1 MHPTDHN
8 SRRIRKVDKLY
19 GDKLG
24 FKDIEFLV
32 KITDTH
38 KIERKNSID
47 VSVFG
52 YEVNKKYP
60 IYALKKCCEDKR
72 VDLLLIGEGEKKHY
86 VLIKDFSSFMYDYTL
101 HRGRKHFCCCYLQ
114 ALRTAGVLKYIKHC
128 FKISGKQRIKMPA
141 KGEYVK
147 FKN

>member
-24 FKDIEFLV
+24 FKDIKFLV

-60 IYALKKCCEDKR
+60 IYVLKKCCEDKR
-72 VDLLLIGEGEKKHY
+72 VDLLLIGEGEKKH
-86 VLIKDFSSFMYDYTL
+86 
-101 HRGRKHFCCCYLQ
+101 
-114 ALRTAGVLKYIKHC
+114 
-128 FKISGKQRIKMPA
+128 
-141 KGEYVK
+141 
-147 FKN
+147 